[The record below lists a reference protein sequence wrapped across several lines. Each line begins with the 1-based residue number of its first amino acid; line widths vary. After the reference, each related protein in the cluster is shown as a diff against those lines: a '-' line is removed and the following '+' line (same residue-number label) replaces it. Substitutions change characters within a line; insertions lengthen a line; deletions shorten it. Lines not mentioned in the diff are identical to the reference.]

1 MPNLLSDKQYAFLSE
16 YGRHIAE
23 VVEILKAND
32 EKNMTKEQKFKAGK
46 YLGEIMRSSAYQ
58 KARAKKA
65 ADTRKSNRESKM
77 KAMGIVTPEVSI
89 KKKPNLKK

>member
-1 MPNLLSDKQYAFLSE
+1 
-16 YGRHIAE
+16 
-23 VVEILKAND
+23 
-32 EKNMTKEQKFKAGK
+32 MTKEQKFKAGK